1 MQKQQMIQQDNGKK
15 TPTRSEKKAQDN
27 DKKNQ
32 GKTERELEKLVENS
46 GKGQQFDKEYYEGL
60 EE

>member
-1 MQKQQMIQQDNGKK
+1 MIQQDNGKK